1 MNYHEL
7 PTPALTID
15 LDILECNLDR
25 MAAYCREHGI
35 RLRPHTKTHKAP
47 EVGRMQVERGAVGLT
62 VAKVGEAEVMA
73 AADLDDIL
81 IAFPIWGEDKLRRI
95 AALALER
102 TILLSLDSEAT
113 AEGLSRAASAAGA
126 TVGVLVEFDV
136 GMRRCGVAPGPAA
149 LELARKIEKIP
160 GLKFRGL
167 MLYPGNIW
175 GLEAD
180 RKQKAKQVADLVEQT
195 LEPFRKAGMDV
206 EIVSGGST
214 PSAFLSHHIP
224 GVTEIR
230 PGTYVYNDL
239 NTYFQGVCRLED
251 CAARVVVTVISTAVP
266 NRAMIDA
273 GSKTLS
279 ADALGS
285 GPQTG
290 HGRVVEA
297 PDAALIKLNEE
308 HGHLDITN
316 STHKFHVGE
325 VVTVIPNHVCTCINM
340 HDEVFL
346 VRKGQVEGTWKVA
359 GRGKVR

>member
-1 MNYHEL
+1 MNYQEL

-35 RLRPHTKTHKAP
+35 GLRPHTKTHKAP
-47 EVGRMQVERGAVGLT
+47 EVGRMQMEHGAVGLT
-62 VAKVGEAEVMA
+62 VAKVGEADVMA
-73 AADLDDIL
+73 AAGLDDIM

-95 AALALER
+95 AALARER

-113 AEGLSRAASAAGA
+113 AEGLSRASSAAGA

-136 GMRRCGVAPGPAA
+136 GMRRCGVQPGPAA
-149 LELARKIEKIP
+149 LELARKIERMP

-175 GLEAD
+175 GMEAD

-195 LEPFRKAGMDV
+195 LDPFRKAGMDV

-214 PSAFLSHHIP
+214 PSAYLSHHIP

-239 NTYFQGVCRLED
+239 NTYFQGACRLED

-297 PDAALIKLNEE
+297 PDALLIKLNEE